1 MIDVKPASPNRDK
14 VEPMKT
20 PPRQQWP
27 AVTMRLWLLLGF
39 VCTAAAAETAF
50 MEYCGKCHARA
61 ASVARSV
68 KGNTVQDRRKILDK
82 FLSSHHAKDITLRA
96 EIVDYLIG
104 LVPR

>member
-1 MIDVKPASPNRDK
+1 LALSARL
-14 VEPMKT
+14 
-20 PPRQQWP
+20 PRLRQPSWS
-27 AVTMRLWLLLGF
+27 
-39 VCTAAAAETAF
+39 TAESATL
-50 MEYCGKCHARA
+50 
-61 ASVARSV
+61 ARSV

>member
-1 MIDVKPASPNRDK
+1 
-14 VEPMKT
+14 
-20 PPRQQWP
+20 
-27 AVTMRLWLLLGF
+27 MRLWLLLGF

-61 ASVARSV
+61 KCL